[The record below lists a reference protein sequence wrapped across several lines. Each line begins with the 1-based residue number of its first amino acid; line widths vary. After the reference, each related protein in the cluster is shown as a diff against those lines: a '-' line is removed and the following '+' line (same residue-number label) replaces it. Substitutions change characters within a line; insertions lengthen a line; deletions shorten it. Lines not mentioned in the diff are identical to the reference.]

1 MPRVFNC
8 LLAGL
13 LAASL
18 TSLPSMAA
26 AEGSARDV
34 LFAAYQKMID
44 SRYVAESVS
53 TDEKGR
59 KTNSKV
65 EFDTIS
71 RFRATTN
78 NTAFVVLPEG
88 TWMRSGKG
96 DWMQPAIDMSG
107 MFKRLIPST
116 LDEIRSG
123 TSNIK
128 DEGAETIDGNSV
140 RAISYDVATRIMG
153 ISVASHTTVFI
164 DGSGRVVRSI
174 SDGTAMGHTTHTVQN
189 VRYDDSIRISAPN

>member
-59 KTNSKV
+59 KVIIPAAQIAYV
-65 EFDTIS
+65 ELGSEHT
-71 RFRATTN
+71 RAVGFGAVN
-78 NTAFVVLPEG
+78 N
-88 TWMRSGKG
+88 
-96 DWMQPAIDMSG
+96 
-107 MFKRLIPST
+107 
-116 LDEIRSG
+116 
-123 TSNIK
+123 
-128 DEGAETIDGNSV
+128 
-140 RAISYDVATRIMG
+140 
-153 ISVASHTTVFI
+153 
-164 DGSGRVVRSI
+164 
-174 SDGTAMGHTTHTVQN
+174 
-189 VRYDDSIRISAPN
+189 